1 MLSDATGAIHL
12 ANEVGKV
19 PAEVLHE
26 VLLVLL
32 HLNFAAVAT
41 TQAWA
46 TAVEAGQPLPK
57 SNLGTSTTLGRAAFA
72 G

>member
-1 MLSDATGAIHL
+1 M
-12 ANEVGKV
+12 
-19 PAEVLHE
+19 
-26 VLLVLL
+26 LL